1 MIAYERL
8 HQIASKMHLWIF
20 LHSRNEQ
27 EVYDLL
33 GLTDDENMELGY
45 GGRFVVEARD
55 PDRDTDGKEQK

>member
-45 GGRFVVEARD
+45 GGRFVVEAHE
-55 PDRDTDGKEQK
+55 PDRDTDGKEQE